1 MGFLDASGDII
12 LDGTLTELGRKR
24 MANGNFQIVKFTF
37 GDDEIDYQLYNK
49 NHASGTAYY
58 DLEILQTP
66 VFEASTG
73 INANINYGLVT
84 YSKQNLLYMPTMKR
98 NNKVQQAAAPHN
110 GVFYLAVNDGTTA
123 ASLVTAFGGTQ
134 GGGHLKVLQAGQKTG
149 TKIIIETGL
158 ATTELS
164 GDAASVANYVTAQG
178 LRSTGFEVSLDT
190 RFFTRVY
197 QPSAGST
204 MNNNGGNGEAV
215 VKFNLQATSPTAR
228 DQKRRH
234 NSLATIRAIPTN
246 VVRRQNDA
254 KAHTE
259 TTQFNVPASCTALN
273 FDLKIISNE
282 MFNRYGQ
289 NVTVVG
295 SDGNVSCRSIDTMV
309 ILTDKTSGAT
319 QELPIRIVKK
329 I

>member
-24 MANGNFQIVKFTF
+24 MANGNFQIVKFTL

-123 ASLVTAFGGTQ
+123 ASLVTAFGGAQ

-197 QPSAGST
+197 QPTAGST

-234 NSLATIRAIPTN
+234 NSLATIRAISTN

>member
-24 MANGNFQIVKFTF
+24 MANGNFQIVKFTL

-98 NNKVQQAAAPHN
+98 NNKLQQAAAPHN

-228 DQKRRH
+228 DQKRLH
-234 NSLATIRAIPTN
+234 TSLATIRALPTN

>member
-24 MANGNFQIVKFTF
+24 MANGNFQIVKFTL
-37 GDDEIDYQLYNK
+37 GDDEIDYQLYDK

-110 GVFYLAVNDGTTA
+110 GVFYLAVNDGTTSDA
-123 ASLVTAFGGTQ
+123 LITAFGGIN

-149 TKIIIETGL
+149 TKIIMETGL
-158 ATTELS
+158 ATTELA

-190 RFFTRVY
+190 RFFTRIY
-197 QPSAGST
+197 QPTAGST
-204 MNNNGGNGEAV
+204 MNNNGGNGEAI
-215 VKFNLQATSPTAR
+215 VKFNLQATAPTAR

-234 NSLATIRAIPTN
+234 NSLATIRALPTN

-282 MFNRYGQ
+282 MFSRYGQ

>member
-24 MANGNFQIVKFTF
+24 MANGNFQIVKFTL

>member
-24 MANGNFQIVKFTF
+24 MANGNFQIVKFTL

-309 ILTDKTSGAT
+309 ILIDKTSGAT

>member
-110 GVFYLAVNDGTTA
+110 GVFYLAVNDGTTSD
-123 ASLVTAFGGTQ
+123 SLITAFGGTQ

-309 ILTDKTSGAT
+309 ILIDKTSGAT